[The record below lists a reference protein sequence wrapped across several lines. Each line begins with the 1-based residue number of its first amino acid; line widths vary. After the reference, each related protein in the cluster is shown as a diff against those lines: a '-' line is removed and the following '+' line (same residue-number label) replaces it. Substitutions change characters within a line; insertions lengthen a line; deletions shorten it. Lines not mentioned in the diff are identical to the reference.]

1 VTNPRDTFREQEIWD
16 KVKTDMQKAIED
28 QLSLDDLIQ
37 KKRSSMMGSG
47 KYPGPDIK
55 KIKIDNEITDFFT
68 VLEITSE
75 ARLGMLYELAKII
88 FSQGLDIRFAK
99 FNSDREKM
107 SGVFYV
113 RDSLGQKIEE
123 AEMIQIIKD
132 GILET
137 IDK

>member
-1 VTNPRDTFREQEIWD
+1 MTNPRDAFREKEIWD
-16 KVKTDMQKAIED
+16 KVKEDMKKAIED
-28 QLSLDDLIQ
+28 QLPLDNLIQ
-37 KKRSSMMGSG
+37 KKRSSLMGTG
-47 KYPGPDIK
+47 KYLGPDIK
-55 KIKIDNEITDFFT
+55 KINIDNEITDFFT

-75 ARLGMLYELAKII
+75 ARLGMLYELAKTI

-123 AEMIQIIKD
+123 KAKIEKIKE
-132 GILET
+132 GILGTME
-137 IDK
+137 